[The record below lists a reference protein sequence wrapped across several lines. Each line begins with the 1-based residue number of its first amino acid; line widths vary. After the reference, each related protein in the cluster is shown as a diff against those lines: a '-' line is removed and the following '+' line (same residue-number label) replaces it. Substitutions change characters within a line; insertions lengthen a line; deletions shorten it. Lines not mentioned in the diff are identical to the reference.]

1 MTGPTDQIDVEGRIL
16 ALQRARAFFEEKVYR
31 VGFPDSLQAF
41 SRATSIE
48 VSGDYQIGLAAA
60 TTNNPAYNYVH
71 VYCQKSPPD
80 EVTAVTGWEK
90 GDEGFWSFTPAPVRG
105 FTNQPGD
112 FDPIQVFFD
121 VAEDL
126 ELEAI
131 VGNCMWTR
139 ASALK
144 SSQITQGLV
153 IRTSQG
159 ARWALTV
166 GHGFDDTASTSA
178 ENAVKFCGLAPPAVP
193 HGPRQECAQCRAN
206 KCNSE
211 CKNLPL
217 NTRVTVAS
225 GLNSIVTFNP
235 EVDSLNWLDFGAYNI
250 PTNNVALQLNTLSVR
265 EVILRTGQLHI
276 NNPTAYDEIAGP
288 TNGIQGVATD
298 LLDIDYLQYLL
309 ELRPTGIF
317 LFKRGKKTGWT
328 FARLLTVTKTQIRAE
343 CIGQKT
349 GKGDCG
355 AIWWVV
361 DAFSKTA
368 SPVGYHRARS
378 DTVAYVVPYLTAL
391 GQLVVADQRF
401 NGYQFQSLDSYTW

>member
-1 MTGPTDQIDVEGRIL
+1 MTGLTDQIDVEGRIL

-60 TTNNPAYNYVH
+60 TTNSPAYNYVH

-126 ELEAI
+126 ELEAM

-159 ARWALTV
+159 VRWALTV

-206 KCNSE
+206 KCNFE
-211 CKNLPL
+211 CKTLPL
-217 NTRVTVAS
+217 TTRVTVAS
-225 GLNSIVTFNP
+225 GLNSILTFNP

-250 PTNNVALQLNTLSVR
+250 PTNNFALQLNTLSVG
-265 EVILRTGQLHI
+265 EVVIRTGQL
-276 NNPTAYDEIAGP
+276 PYDEVAGP

-343 CIGQKT
+343 CTGQKT

-378 DTVAYVVPYLTAL
+378 DTVAYIVPYLTAL

>member
-1 MTGPTDQIDVEGRIL
+1 MTGLTDQIDVEGRIL

-60 TTNNPAYNYVH
+60 TTNSPAYNYVH

-126 ELEAI
+126 ELEAM

-159 ARWALTV
+159 VRWALTV

-206 KCNSE
+206 KCNFE
-211 CKNLPL
+211 CKTLPL
-217 NTRVTVAS
+217 TTRVTVAS
-225 GLNSIVTFNP
+225 GLNSILTFNP

-250 PTNNVALQLNTLSVR
+250 PTNNFALQLNTLSVG
-265 EVILRTGQLHI
+265 EVVIRTGQL
-276 NNPTAYDEIAGP
+276 PYDEVAGP

-378 DTVAYVVPYLTAL
+378 DTVAYIVPYLTAL

>member
-1 MTGPTDQIDVEGRIL
+1 MTGLTDQIDVEGRIL

-48 VSGDYQIGLAAA
+48 VG
-60 TTNNPAYNYVH
+60 PAYNYVH

-90 GDEGFWSFTPAPVRG
+90 GDEGFWSFTPAPVSG

-112 FDPIQVFFD
+112 FDPIQIFFD
-121 VAEDL
+121 VAEGL
-126 ELEAI
+126 ELEAM
-131 VGNCMWTR
+131 VGKCMWTR
-139 ASALK
+139 ASAIK
-144 SSQITQGLV
+144 SFQITQGLV

-159 ARWALTV
+159 TRWALTV

-178 ENAVKFCGLAPPAVP
+178 ENAVKFCRLAPPAVP
-193 HGPRQECAQCRAN
+193 HGPSQECAQCRAN

-211 CKNLPL
+211 CKTLPT

-235 EVDSLNWLDFGAYNI
+235 EVESLNWLDFGAYNI
-250 PTNNVALQLNTLSVR
+250 PTNNAALQLNTLSVR
-265 EVILRTGQLHI
+265 EVLQRTGQL
-276 NNPTAYDEIAGP
+276 PYDEIAGP
-288 TNGIQGVATD
+288 INGIQGVATD
-298 LLDIDYLQYLL
+298 LLDIDYLQYLS

-328 FARLLTVTKTQIRAE
+328 FARLLTVTKTRIRAE

-361 DAFSKTA
+361 DAYSKTA
-368 SPVGYHRARS
+368 SPVGYHRARD
-378 DTVAYVVPYLTAL
+378 DTVAHIVPYLTAL
-391 GQLVVADQRF
+391 GQLTVTDQRF